1 MYVDDLKIFKEIRN
15 DKGIINF
22 KKDIN
27 KLHNWNYQNSLSWN
41 LSKYKIMIYD
51 SKNSKKSKNTEY
63 KIDKKIIEQVTLIK
77 DLGIFFVENLNFNVH
92 IPNIISK
99 SKKRIYYLKKILCK
113 LKTIYSLKLF
123 YNSPIKSILMYGS
136 IIWYPYTLSLT
147 YDIGK
152 IQHQVLA
159 KD

>member
-51 SKNSKKSKNTEY
+51 TKNSKKSKNNQY
-63 KIDKKIIEQVTLIK
+63 KIGKRIIDQVSLIK
-77 DLGIFFVENLNFNVH
+77 DLGIFFDDNLNFNTYMQ
-92 IPNIISK
+92 NIIVK
-99 SKKRIYYLKKILCK
+99 AKQRINYLKK
-113 LKTIYSLKLF
+113 
-123 YNSPIKSILMYGS
+123 
-136 IIWYPYTLSLT
+136 
-147 YDIGK
+147 
-152 IQHQVLA
+152 
-159 KD
+159 